1 MCPGGGMQLSLSEQ
15 AAMQRL
21 AAEQGAVRKSL
32 GELEKEFGGSSE
44 ILGRL
49 DDLGE
54 EMGKVVDDLERLRV
68 DQSTIDRQKKILSR
82 LLDAEKS
89 IRKRDYSK
97 KRRAEIGE
105 DVSRPS
111 PEGLPPD
118 FFQPGQMAKDDL
130 SRFLEEAYPKEYEQL
145 IKEYFKALSEER
157 ITK

>member
-1 MCPGGGMQLSLSEQ
+1 
-15 AAMQRL
+15 MQRL

-32 GELEKEFGGSSE
+32 GELEKEFGSGSE

-49 DDLGE
+49 DELGK
-54 EMGKVVDDLERLRV
+54 EMEKVVGDFERLHV

-89 IRKRDYSK
+89 VRKRDFSK

-105 DVSRPS
+105 DVSRRS
-111 PEGLPPD
+111 PEGLPRDILQPD
-118 FFQPGQMAKDDL
+118 QMAKDDL
-130 SRFLEEAYPKEYEQL
+130 SRFMDEAYPKEYEEL

-157 ITK
+157 TKK